1 MRNRDGSFR
10 VGLPETPAN
19 CYPLQASKHCSRLL
33 FPKPSTGVLKMRKS
47 SCFALLTVFFLAAGC
62 RTLPFRNTPLD
73 QVDQTKG
80 YRFANLEKGE
90 GNSDSLYVVLTF
102 SGGGTRAAAF
112 SYGVLEKLRDTEI
125 VWEGKRRR
133 LLDEVDVISSV
144 SGGSLTSAYYAMFGD
159 RIFEEYPDKVLYTN
173 IQSMLI
179 RSVLNVFN
187 YPKLLSPYYGRTDL
201 LGEQFDRDVFEHKTY
216 ADLLARNRRPYL
228 VVNSTDLSLGTRF
241 EFTQGQF
248 DLLYSDLN
256 SCPLGF
262 SVAASAA
269 FPGLLTPV
277 ALRNYEKGGENQL
290 PPWAREALKEPDPD
304 DVSYLSA
311 RNMTSYVY
319 PGRPY
324 IHLVDGGVSDNLGLL
339 PVVMLLRQDDQ
350 GRKQMKMLHDG
361 TIKKFVVITVNAKC
375 RENPEWDLKAKLL
388 GLLPVLL
395 RASTTPMEN
404 FSQAEIEYL
413 KLLIDHEGTV
423 YELKKAKAEA
433 AGTAIEPG
441 VDFKFIEVAFDRL
454 SDADKQAELNKM
466 PTSFM
471 LHRDQVDL
479 LRAAA
484 GQILDEHKEFQE
496 LVKSLN

>member
-1 MRNRDGSFR
+1 
-10 VGLPETPAN
+10 
-19 CYPLQASKHCSRLL
+19 
-33 FPKPSTGVLKMRKS
+33 MRKS
-47 SCFALLTVFFLAAGC
+47 FCTALLLVFFLAPGC
-62 RTLPFRNTPLD
+62 RTLPFQNEPLK

-90 GNSDSLYVVLTF
+90 NNSDSLYVVLTF

-144 SGGSLTSAYYAMFGD
+144 SGGSLTSTYYAMFGD
-159 RIFEEYPDKVLYTN
+159 RIFEDYPERVLYTN
-173 IQSMLI
+173 IQRELI
-179 RSVLNVFN
+179 HSVLNVFN

-201 LGEQFDRDVFEHKTY
+201 LAEQFDRDVFEHMTY

-228 VVNSTDLSLGTRF
+228 VVNSTDLTLGSRF

-277 ALRNYEKGGENQL
+277 ALKNYEKGDENQL
-290 PPWAREALKEPDPD
+290 PPWARDTLKDSDPD
-304 DVSYLSA
+304 DLSYSRA
-311 RNMTSYVY
+311 RDMASYVY

-324 IHLVDGGVSDNLGLL
+324 IHLVDGGVSDNLGLRS
-339 PVVMLLRQDDQ
+339 VVMLLRQDDE
-350 GRKQMKMLHDG
+350 RHKQMKMLHDG
-361 TIKKFVVITVNAKC
+361 TVKKFVVITVNAKC
-375 RENPEWDLKAKLL
+375 RDNPEWDLRAKLL

-395 RASTTPMEN
+395 RSSTTPMEN
-404 FSQAEIEYL
+404 FSQSQIEYMR
-413 KLLIDHEGTV
+413 LLIDHEDTV
-423 YELKKAKAEA
+423 RELHKVRAEA
-433 AGTAIEPG
+433 AGTPVEPG

-454 SDADKQAELNKM
+454 SDAGKQAELNKM
-466 PTSFM
+466 PTSFR
-471 LHRDQVDL
+471 LHKDQVDL
-479 LRAAA
+479 LRSAA
-484 GQILDEHKEFQE
+484 GQILDESKGFQE

>member
-1 MRNRDGSFR
+1 
-10 VGLPETPAN
+10 
-19 CYPLQASKHCSRLL
+19 
-33 FPKPSTGVLKMRKS
+33 MRKS
-47 SCFALLTVFFLAAGC
+47 SCSALLIVFFLTAGC
-62 RTLPFRNTPLD
+62 RTLPFQNAPLD

-159 RIFEEYPDKVLYTN
+159 RIFEDYPDKVLYTN
-173 IQSMLI
+173 IQRTLI
-179 RSVLNVFN
+179 RSVLNVVN
-187 YPKLLSPYYGRTDL
+187 YPKLLSPFYGRTDL
-201 LGEQFDRDVFEHKTY
+201 LAEQFDRDVFEHKTY

-228 VVNSTDLSLGTRF
+228 VVNSTDLTLGTRF

-277 ALRNYEKGGENQL
+277 ALKDYEKGDENQL
-290 PPWAREALKEPDPD
+290 PPWAREALKTPDPE
-304 DVSYLSA
+304 DVSYITA
-311 RNMTSYVY
+311 KNMASYVQ

-324 IHLVDGGVSDNLGLL
+324 IHLVDGGVSDNLGLV
-339 PVVMLLRQDDQ
+339 PVVRLLRQDEQ
-350 GRKQMKMLHDG
+350 GRKQIRMLRDG
-361 TIKKFVVITVNAKC
+361 TIKKFVIITVNAKC
-375 RENPEWDLKAKLL
+375 RGNAEWDLKAKLL

-404 FSQAEIEYL
+404 FSEAQIEYL
-413 KLLIDHEGTV
+413 RLLIDHENTVHELRKERAETTGTPV
-423 YELKKAKAEA
+423 
-433 AGTAIEPG
+433 EPG

-454 SDADKQAELNKM
+454 SDPEKQAELNTM
-466 PTSFM
+466 PTSFS
-471 LHRDQVDL
+471 LHKDQVDL

-484 GQILDEHKEFQE
+484 GQILEEHKGFQE
-496 LVKSLN
+496 LVKELGIR

>member
-1 MRNRDGSFR
+1 MRNSFC
-10 VGLPETPAN
+10 L
-19 CYPLQASKHCSRLL
+19 
-33 FPKPSTGVLKMRKS
+33 
-47 SCFALLTVFFLAAGC
+47 ALLAVFLLATGC
-62 RTLPFRNTPLD
+62 RTLPYQNKALE
-73 QVDQTKG
+73 QVDQSKG

-144 SGGSLTSAYYAMFGD
+144 SGGSLTSTYYAMFGD
-159 RIFEEYPDKVLYTN
+159 RIFEDFAEKVLYSN
-173 IQSMLI
+173 IQSTLI
-179 RSVLNVFN
+179 HAVLNVTN

-216 ADLLARNRRPYL
+216 ADLLARKKRPYL
-228 VVNSTDLSLGTRF
+228 VVNSTDLTLGTRF

-248 DLLYSDLN
+248 DLLDSDLN

-277 ALRNYEKGGENQL
+277 ALKNYEKGDENQL
-290 PPWAREALKEPDPD
+290 PPWARAALKDPDPD
-304 DVSYLSA
+304 DVSYLNA
-311 RNMTSYVY
+311 KNMASYVY
-319 PGRPY
+319 PGRRY
-324 IHLVDGGVSDNLGLL
+324 IHLVDGGVSDNLGLS
-339 PVVMLLRQDDQ
+339 PVVTLLRQDDQ

-361 TIKKFVVITVNAKC
+361 TIKKFIVITVNAKC
-375 RENPEWDLKAKLL
+375 RENPEWDLRAKLL
-388 GLLPVLL
+388 GLMPVLL

-404 FSQAEIEYL
+404 FSQAQIEYM
-413 KLLIDHEGTV
+413 KMLIDHEDTV
-423 YELKKAKAEA
+423 HELKKMRAQVSG
-433 AGTAIEPG
+433 GTADPQ

-454 SDADKQAELNKM
+454 SDADQQKQLNKM
-466 PTSFM
+466 PTSFS
-471 LHRDQVDL
+471 LHKDQVDL
-479 LRAAA
+479 LRSAA
-484 GQILDEHKEFQE
+484 GQVLEEHKGFQE